1 MGTSLR
7 KTLDRP
13 ARRLL
18 TAVEAA
24 AYCGAPSIVKWR
36 ASCSVRPISL
46 YAGRDGYRYDVAD
59 LDQWIERMKGSRP
72 SAEDWLSRLGNG
84 GDQIERR

>member
-1 MGTSLR
+1 MAGLR

-18 TAVEAA
+18 TAMEAA

-36 ASCSVRPISL
+36 SSCSVRGVAV
-46 YAGRDGYRYDVAD
+46 YDGRDGTRYDVAD
-59 LDQWIERMKGSRP
+59 LDQWIERMKGSLP
-72 SAEDWLSRLGNG
+72 SKEDWLARLGNDGDPIEG
-84 GDQIERR
+84 G